1 MNKAKAQE
9 KDPKRQ
15 GLADGQMDRLMDPRT
30 DETKL
35 ISRIWTCNPRS
46 KQCPYEQTSLK
57 LKALPHKTGAP
68 HHGLLL

>member
-1 MNKAKAQE
+1 MTEINYLLMNKATAQE

-35 ISRIWTCNPRS
+35 ISRIWAPAP
-46 KQCPYEQTSLK
+46 KAQTMSL
-57 LKALPHKTGAP
+57 
-68 HHGLLL
+68 